1 MIFNIRN
8 MKSLAIIFL
17 VVLFNNGYGQTFP
30 ALEKVL
36 MKELSESSHAD
47 GRWVFYADK
56 ANIQKIIKPAVKA
69 KIPSYEF
76 FQMNLTNYLGWHV
89 NEGTCLVLFD
99 SSKSKIL
106 LVEPLWY
113 QEPSQGLL
121 NLFKGKSFNNK
132 DSLLNFLKELH
143 ELMEVGSGFKF
154 VNTGFSDSVITYDM
168 GYFRGDSYTTGGN
181 GVKSTVRYN
190 EDGIWRKIRIDIK
203 NLAIIRYSAINPK
216 E

>member
-1 MIFNIRN
+1 
-8 MKSLAIIFL
+8 MKSLAVIFL
-17 VVLFNNGYGQTFP
+17 LVLFNNVYGQTYP

-36 MKELSESSHAD
+36 MKELSETSQAD
-47 GRWVFYADK
+47 GRWVFYPGK
-56 ANIQKIIKPAVKA
+56 ANIEKIIKPAVKA

-89 NEGTCLVLFD
+89 NEGTCLILFD
-99 SSKSKIL
+99 SLTSKIL

-113 QEPSQGLL
+113 QEPSQGFI
-121 NLFKGKSFNNK
+121 NLFKGKRFNNK

-154 VNTGFSDSVITYDM
+154 LNTGFSDSVITYDM

-181 GVKSTVRYN
+181 GVTSTVRYN
-190 EDGIWRKIRIDIK
+190 EDGVWRKIRIDIK
-203 NLAIIRYSAINPK
+203 NLTIIRYSAINPK
-216 E
+216 ER